1 MAIRT
6 VITRGFG
13 AGATIPK
20 VATRGF
26 IDEGGAP
33 PAPSGEDRG
42 TTVAGVGI
50 GVTLRMGI
58 R

>member
-13 AGATIPK
+13 QGATVAK
-20 VATRGF
+20 VAARGF
-26 IDEGGAP
+26 IDDSAP
-33 PAPSGEDRG
+33 PAPSADDRG
-42 TTVAGVGI
+42 TTVVGIGI